1 MSTSNERNN
10 YLFEQPSFLI
20 WSIITTPPRI
30 DRGSIQ
36 LCIREKGRNRM
47 VTNSIQRVS
56 TGYVRITFIRYA
68 LGYVVIISVDV
79 NYIMWDARVYRL
91 LEYRHNA
98 SPWYNGYRATCGTL
112 PSNFPPPF
120 LAVRI
125 FMAGESQLCSLQGAS
140 ISESNRI
147 FNIRRFFLRFFV
159 SSEIW
164 KIK

>member
-1 MSTSNERNN
+1 
-10 YLFEQPSFLI
+10 
-20 WSIITTPPRI
+20 
-30 DRGSIQ
+30 
-36 LCIREKGRNRM
+36 M

-147 FNIRRFFLRFFV
+147 FNIRRFFLRLVFCFVWDMKNKIDLLEGKFLIMAMFFIIPF
-159 SSEIW
+159 SLEAFDRLEQFIG
-164 KIK
+164 KNKLARG